1 MSFIEGLTILA
12 ALIGILALNTGI
24 SFYLFS
30 SLQNAFNKRIDDLR
44 DFLRS
49 ETASTRELF
58 KAELKPINEK
68 LDNHITDTDKKID
81 SLTKKIDKLLEKKE
95 NKNH

>member
-1 MSFIEGLTILA
+1 MSFIEGLTVLG

-24 SFYLFS
+24 SFYLFN
-30 SLQNAFNKRIDDLR
+30 SLQNTFNKRIDDLK
-44 DFLRS
+44 
-49 ETASTRELF
+49 ELF

-81 SLTKKIDKLLEKKE
+81 ALQKDLTEIKNAVLDKV
-95 NKNH
+95 